1 MRLMHFTANWCQPCK
16 MMKPMIESIV
26 SDRDDIEYIVVD
38 VDENVETA
46 QNYEIRS
53 IPTFILFNGE
63 EAVRVTGAMNR
74 DKFLESLGLK

>member
-1 MRLMHFTANWCQPCK
+1 MRLMHFTANWCQPCN

-46 QNYEIRS
+46 QDYEIKS

-63 EAVRVTGAMNR
+63 EAVRVTGAMTK

>member
-26 SDRDDIEYIVVD
+26 SDRNDIEYIVVD

>member
-63 EAVRVTGAMNR
+63 EAVRVTGAMNKE
-74 DKFLESLGLK
+74 KFLESLGLK